1 MTTKPSPQPN
11 PPRPLLSPA
20 DWARA
25 RALFELACGL
35 PRAEREAFV
44 RDSGDTG
51 AVRAEVLAL
60 LLHSTD
66 AADAANAADPGSAAA
81 AFLDTPVA
89 HRLLPAPREGSRL
102 GPWQLEALLG
112 SGGMGD
118 VYRARRAD
126 GAYAGAA
133 AVKILKRGMD
143 SVAVLQRFALE
154 QQALATL
161 NHPHIARLFDAGL
174 TPDGLPY
181 FVMELVDGQAIDRA
195 CDALPLTARLRL
207 FLQLADAVAH
217 AHRNLL
223 VHRDL
228 KPGNVLVTQDGQV
241 KLLDFG
247 IAKALDVEDAP
258 PAADITIGTQR
269 PFTPSHASPEQ
280 VRGERVSTAT
290 DIYSLGVLLY
300 QMLTG
305 QRPYGRSAT
314 SPAEAARAVLEEA
327 PTRPSSLSPASADD
341 RTWLAHRNK
350 LRGDL
355 DNILLKALEKTVAQ
369 RYANVDGLAAD
380 VSAYLNGY
388 PVSARAPTRRYVAA
402 KFVARHRVAVGAAS
416 AGLCMVVGL
425 SIVALLSAAQARAAL
440 SESRRL
446 AAVMVFDVND
456 ALQSGVLAGRQALA
470 KTANGFFADQ
480 LSGGERSPATLLV
493 SGQALYRL
501 AEVEGGV
508 GKANLGNTGTAERHY
523 AQALTVLAQVPDRSA
538 EAPEAWL
545 ERAAVHLAVSELRG
559 AGGDAQAALRELT
572 EGQADVEHGLQL
584 APGHLKLGTARCNLL
599 MHTMDVMYNQ
609 NGPAHLGNLPEALRR
624 GTQALN
630 CARNNLARRV
640 GNLNSQQLL
649 SAVLVRQAL
658 LELSAGHQEAAVT
671 LARDNVAV
679 LEAAAGAAPN
689 EDWNDFLIAAHG
701 ALGYALQQRSDD
713 PEAFDEL
720 ARSTNIARRQWQA
733 DRADRRA
740 RGSFAA
746 VSYTLGDSHLTAGH
760 LGAAATA
767 CGDAADAL
775 RGGVLADARPTEVRT
790 YLSAQRCVLQANTA
804 AQPAIEAAVSE
815 ARALSARLPTQGDE
829 QLPWA
834 ELRLMQ
840 LTGWQRAGQ
849 DERAFREARS
859 VLADAARWEQAT
871 PGSAEHASSA
881 AALRHSAAA
890 LPWRRL
896 QPADAALRCSWAL
909 AAAQAFD
916 KLAASH
922 QLDASYTATVKAAQ
936 ESARRCAVAG

>member
-1 MTTKPSPQPN
+1 
-11 PPRPLLSPA
+11 
-20 DWARA
+20 
-25 RALFELACGL
+25 
-35 PRAEREAFV
+35 V
-44 RDSGDTG
+44 RDSGDTS

-66 AADAANAADPGSAAA
+66 AADAADAADPSSAAA
-81 AFLDTPVA
+81 ALLDTPVA

-143 SVAVLQRFALE
+143 SVAVLQRFALK

-195 CDALPLTARLRL
+195 CDSLPLTARLRL

-228 KPGNVLVTQDGQV
+228 KPGNVLVTSDGQV

-247 IAKALDVEDAP
+247 IAKALDVDD
-258 PAADITIGTQR
+258 AADITIGTQR

-280 VRGERVSTAT
+280 VRGELVSTAT

-314 SPAEAARAVLEEA
+314 SAAEAARAVLEEA
-327 PTRPSSLSPASADD
+327 PTRPSSLSPASVDD

-355 DNILLKALEKTVAQ
+355 DNILLKALEKTVVQ

-380 VSAYLNGY
+380 VTAYLNGY

-402 KFVARHRVAVGAAS
+402 KFVARHRVAVAAAS

-425 SIVALLSAAQARAAL
+425 SVVTLLSAAQARMAL

-470 KTANGFFADQ
+470 KTASGFFAGQ
-480 LSGGERSPATLLV
+480 LSDGERSPATLLV
-493 SGQALYRL
+493 SGQTLYRL

-508 GKANLGNTGTAERHY
+508 GNANLGNTGTAERHY
-523 AQALTVLAQVPDRSA
+523 AQALTVLAQVPNSSA
-538 EAPEAWL
+538 EAPEAWR

-599 MHTMDVMYNQ
+599 MHSMDVMYNQ
-609 NGPAHLGNLPEALRR
+609 NGPAHLGNLPEALGR
-624 GTQALN
+624 GTQALT
-630 CARNNLARRV
+630 CARDNLARRA

-658 LELSAGHQEAAVT
+658 LELHAGHQEAAVT

-689 EDWNDFLIAAHG
+689 DDWTDFLIDAHG

-713 PEAFDEL
+713 PEAFDAL
-720 ARSTNIARRQWQA
+720 ARSTSIARRQWQA

-740 RGSFAA
+740 RGTFAS

-775 RGGVLADARPTEVRT
+775 RGGVLTDARPTEVRA

-804 AQPAIEAAVSE
+804 AQPAIDAAVSE
-815 ARALSARLPTQGDE
+815 ARALSARLPSQGDE

-840 LTGWQRAGQ
+840 LKGWQRAGQ
-849 DERAFREARS
+849 DGRAFREAQS

-871 PGSAEHASSA
+871 PGSAEHATSA

-890 LPWRRL
+890 LPWRRM
-896 QPADAALRCSWAL
+896 QPADEALRCSWAL

-922 QLDASYTATVKAAQ
+922 QLDASYTATAKAAQ
-936 ESARRCAVAG
+936 DSARRCAAAG